1 MTGEQKKVLI
11 VEDDADTREYFS
23 TFYSDNGFAV
33 DTAVDGGEALTKVE
47 ADAPDLVTLDI
58 TMPETS
64 GVRFYR
70 DMKEDESRVGIPI
83 IIITGVNK
91 DFQSFISSRRQVPP
105 PEGFLSKPV
114 ELDELLKLTNNLLG

>member
-11 VEDDADTREYFS
+11 VEDDADTRDYFS
-23 TFYSDNGFAV
+23 TFFSDHGFAV
-33 DTAVDGGEALTKVE
+33 ETAVDGGEALTKVE
-47 ADAPDLVTLDI
+47 AGVPDLVTLDI

-70 DMKEDESRVGIPI
+70 DMKENDSRVGIPI

-105 PEGFLSKPV
+105 PEGFLGKPV
-114 ELDELLKLTNNLLG
+114 DLDELLKLTNSLIG